1 MKKDYKRILDD
12 MEKEAIVAIG
22 KMVLQM
28 IKEEKEEEIKEEIK
42 LLEEAEETIKRLDKK
57 ISEFLKN
64 NELSNTDNLN
74 KFLNVLEEPEKFL
87 DEILNK

>member
-1 MKKDYKRILDD
+1 MKKGYKRILDD

>member
-28 IKEEKEEEIKEEIK
+28 IKEEKEEIK